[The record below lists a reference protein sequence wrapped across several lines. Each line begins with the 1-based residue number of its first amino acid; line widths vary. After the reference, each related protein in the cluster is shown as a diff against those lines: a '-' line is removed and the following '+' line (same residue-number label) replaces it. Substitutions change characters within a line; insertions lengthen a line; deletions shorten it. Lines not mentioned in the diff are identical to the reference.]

1 VCCVSIGHFFNV
13 VTRYGTPSTVWSICL
28 SVQPDYYLFTENRLA
43 MNLAPYV
50 LGLKGP
56 AQTLSLCP
64 DLPVRLHVKRRP
76 TPRDPRQP
84 TNADATAAASQAAD
98 FVVECPS
105 WFCIHTSHATQSLD
119 GRTLKLYSS
128 GWPKQTNGPDG
139 KPPAFLGAW

>member
-1 VCCVSIGHFFNV
+1 MDLV
-13 VTRYGTPSTVWSICL
+13 
-28 SVQPDYYLFTENRLA
+28 
-43 MNLAPYV
+43 PYA

-64 DLPVRLHVKRRP
+64 DQPVRLHVKKRP
-76 TPRDPRQP
+76 KP
-84 TNADATAAASQAAD
+84 TDTLETNNGDDVAASPLPAE

-105 WFCIHTSHATQSLD
+105 WFCIHTSHATQSAD